1 MDKMETAVSYVE
13 RKHLTLLDRR
23 VSTRILSLYPRAGIN
38 KIATQTQEHRKK
50 KKRRG
55 IESYE
60 IGKRTEG
67 AYQNAKA
74 NRFDLDDELS
84 VSLRIKSPTWG
95 RTFRFRSVEALRS
108 PSAFKAVGMT
118 EEGTAIDAEGATGS
132 NIGNPQLEDKSAL
145 CNTARGDDQMDVDE
159 KKEAKEMD
167 IDRQEKS
174 KGKKDVNEDYHVLE
188 EGGEEKKEDEAEEHG
203 EEKKE
208 GEIEEDGKEEKE
220 CETKEEGKERKEGE
234 IEEDGEEKKGGEIED
249 DGDKKKE
256 GEVDG
261 DEKKEGGDGEK
272 EGEVED
278 GDEIKKGE
286 VKENGDKRNEGK
298 EVIDAEEKEDGQQTD
313 ITNLENVGREKEDKE
328 NVDTVEPVDV
338 KMVDAEHVKADAL
351 DVKMVDA
358 EDIKDEEKGGET
370 VEQRVQD
377 ATENNVNQEEDV
389 GTTEEKVNEDKGF
402 DGSKKKR
409 SAPKKAGQK
418 GEGKDKDGETKAKK
432 LLVSP
437 VSSIERPVRERKTVE
452 RLVEIIEKEPNK
464 EFQVE
469 KGRGTPLKDIPNV
482 AYKLAR
488 KKPADIKLIHQT
500 LFGRRGKAV
509 NFKSHILQFSGFVW
523 HESDEKQRAKMK
535 EKLDKYVKDTLLD
548 LCDLFDLSVSR
559 ANSRKEDLV
568 TKLLDFLVAPRSTTD
583 SGHAEDQKSRKRKR
597 TDRGSASKSRG
608 MPTKH
613 PEKQIK
619 SEETAATK
627 DSSAQETEDE
637 EEDEEED
644 VHSEEKV
651 HKHSESEAKETESG
665 EAADEDED
673 DEVDEYDEKKLGK
686 GKPDKRK
693 VSRRQGSVAKEKLK
707 VGTSPKKSSLP
718 TTTNSPAKRS
728 FSKRSKAEE
737 DNYASMKVFVS
748 KKRNLDSTKK
758 KSTPKSNTK
767 EKTTDKKIARGKTR
781 RLEVEQPTKEELRNK
796 ICEILKEVDFNTA
809 TFTDILKQLATYY
822 KMDLTPRKASLKL
835 MIQEELTKLAEE
847 DEEDEDE
854 DDDDAEEE
862 GKPIS
867 KGKAVEA

>member
-1 MDKMETAVSYVE
+1 
-13 RKHLTLLDRR
+13 
-23 VSTRILSLYPRAGIN
+23 
-38 KIATQTQEHRKK
+38 
-50 KKRRG
+50 
-55 IESYE
+55 
-60 IGKRTEG
+60 
-67 AYQNAKA
+67 
-74 NRFDLDDELS
+74 
-84 VSLRIKSPTWG
+84 
-95 RTFRFRSVEALRS
+95 
-108 PSAFKAVGMT
+108 MT

-469 KGRGTPLKDIPNV
+469 KGRGTPLKDIPN
-482 AYKLAR
+482 
-488 KKPADIKLIHQT
+488 
-500 LFGRRGKAV
+500 G
-509 NFKSHILQFSGFVW
+509 
-523 HESDEKQRAKMK
+523 M
-535 EKLDKYVKDTLLD
+535 
-548 LCDLFDLSVSR
+548 
-559 ANSRKEDLV
+559 
-568 TKLLDFLVAPRSTTD
+568 
-583 SGHAEDQKSRKRKR
+583 QKSRKRKR

-613 PEKQIK
+613 PEFNHPCKLISNFIPQKQIK

-737 DNYASMKVFVS
+737 DNYA
-748 KKRNLDSTKK
+748 T
-758 KSTPKSNTK
+758 
-767 EKTTDKKIARGKTR
+767 
-781 RLEVEQPTKEELRNK
+781 
-796 ICEILKEVDFNTA
+796 
-809 TFTDILKQLATYY
+809 TYY

>member
-1 MDKMETAVSYVE
+1 
-13 RKHLTLLDRR
+13 
-23 VSTRILSLYPRAGIN
+23 
-38 KIATQTQEHRKK
+38 
-50 KKRRG
+50 
-55 IESYE
+55 
-60 IGKRTEG
+60 
-67 AYQNAKA
+67 
-74 NRFDLDDELS
+74 
-84 VSLRIKSPTWG
+84 
-95 RTFRFRSVEALRS
+95 
-108 PSAFKAVGMT
+108 MT
-118 EEGTAIDAEGATGS
+118 EEGTATDAEGATGS
-132 NIGNPQLEDKSAL
+132 NIGNPQLEDKSVI
-145 CNTARGDDQMDVDE
+145 CDTAREDEQVDVDE

-167 IDRQEKS
+167 IDGQEKS
-174 KGKKDVNEDYHVLE
+174 KGKKDVNEYDHVLE
-188 EGGEEKKEDEAEEHG
+188 EAGEEKKEGEAEEDG

-220 CETKEEGKERKEGE
+220 GKTKEEGEEKKEGE
-234 IEEDGEEKKGGEIED
+234 IEEDGVEKNGGEIED

-272 EGEVED
+272 EDEVED
-278 GDEIKKGE
+278 GDEMKKGE
-286 VKENGDKRNEGK
+286 VKENGDKKNKGK
-298 EVIDAEEKEDGQQTD
+298 EVINAEEKEDGQQTD
-313 ITNLENVGREKEDKE
+313 ITNLENVGGEKEDTKIV
-328 NVDTVEPVDV
+328 NTVEPEDV
-338 KMVDAEHVKADAL
+338 KMVDAEHVKADAV
-351 DVKMVDA
+351 DVKMIDA
-358 EDIKDEEKGGET
+358 EDVKDEEKGGET
-370 VEQRVQD
+370 VEQGVQD
-377 ATENNVNQEEDV
+377 ATENDVNQEEDV
-389 GTTEEKVNEDKGF
+389 GTTEKKVNEDKG
-402 DGSKKKR
+402 GARSKKKR
-409 SAPKKAGQK
+409 SGPKKAVQR
-418 GEGKDKDGETKAKK
+418 GEVKDKDGETNAKK
-432 LLVSP
+432 LLASP

-452 RLVEIIEKEPNK
+452 RLVEVIEKEPNK

-500 LFGRRGKAV
+500 LFGRKGKAV

-568 TKLLDFLVAPRSTTD
+568 TKLLDFLVAPHSTTD
-583 SGHAEDQKSRKRKR
+583 SVHAEDQKSRKRKR
-597 TDRGSASKSRG
+597 MDRKSASKSRG

-613 PEKQIK
+613 PEKRIK

-627 DSSAQETEDE
+627 ESSAQETEDE
-637 EEDEEED
+637 EEDEED

-673 DEVDEYDEKKLGK
+673 EDDDVDEYDEKKLGK

-737 DNYASMKVFVS
+737 DNDTSTKVFVS
-748 KKRNLDSTKK
+748 KKRNLGSPKK

-767 EKTTDKKIARGKTR
+767 EKTTGMHFHDMNYGGDGWMITGEPLCICYLFIWISAFDVIVACSNHYDVL
-781 RLEVEQPTKEELRNK
+781 RLIV
-796 ICEILKEVDFNTA
+796 
-809 TFTDILKQLATYY
+809 
-822 KMDLTPRKASLKL
+822 
-835 MIQEELTKLAEE
+835 
-847 DEEDEDE
+847 
-854 DDDDAEEE
+854 
-862 GKPIS
+862 
-867 KGKAVEA
+867 